1 MLCNVSPGY
10 ANYPYNVPVKQG
22 KATVLVKR
30 SELSLGHRNTQFI
43 PMFIILRSVDND
55 VLTNSK
61 LVLCTAEEQPINSI
75 VK

>member
-1 MLCNVSPGY
+1 M
-10 ANYPYNVPVKQG
+10 YPLGMPTIHVPVKQG

-30 SELSLGHRNTQFI
+30 SELSLVYRNRYFV
-43 PMFIILRSVDND
+43 PMFIILWSVDND